1 MFAADA
7 DFQLGLDA
15 ATFADAHFDELAY
28 ADLVEDFEGIGL
40 DDAVFLVE
48 FEELGS
54 IVTREAEGHLGEV
67 VGAEG
72 EEVGYGGNLVG
83 GERCTRYFDH
93 GAYEVGQ
100 ALALLFEDFGGGG
113 VDDVCLVL
121 DFFERSYQRYHN
133 LGVYIDAASAYGE
146 GCLDDGAC
154 LHLGDFGVGDTK
166 TATAVSEHGV
176 EFFERI
182 NFGFDFFEC
191 DAHFVGQFFLG
202 DGLVG
207 YELVQRGVEQ
217 ADGYAKAVHGFEDA
231 FEVAALH
238 GQELG
243 QGHVL
248 SILSL
253 KK

>member
-15 ATFADAHFDELAY
+15 ATFADAHFNELAY
-28 ADLVEDFEGIGL
+28 ANLVEDFEGIGL

-100 ALALLFEDFGGGG
+100 ALTLLFEDLGGGG

-133 LGVYIDAASAYGE
+133 LGVEHDDAI
-146 GCLDDGAC
+146 
-154 LHLGDFGVGDTK
+154 
-166 TATAVSEHGV
+166 AVKSR
-176 EFFERI
+176 FDMQAQSFAAWQD
-182 NFGFDFFEC
+182 GFDFF
-191 DAHFVGQFFLG
+191 FVSRHIQINGRHAV
-202 DGLVG
+202 DGN
-207 YELVQRGVEQ
+207 
-217 ADGYAKAVHGFEDA
+217 DGF
-231 FEVAALH
+231 
-238 GQELG
+238 
-243 QGHVL
+243 VL
-248 SILSL
+248 SRNQFRT
-253 KK
+253 